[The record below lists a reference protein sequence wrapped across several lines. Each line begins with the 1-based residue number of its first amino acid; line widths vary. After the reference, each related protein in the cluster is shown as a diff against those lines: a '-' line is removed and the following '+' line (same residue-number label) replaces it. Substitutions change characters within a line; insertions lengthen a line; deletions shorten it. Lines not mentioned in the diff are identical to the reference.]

1 MQPHKR
7 FLLALPLFAP
17 LAVIAACGDD
27 ETETKP
33 DPDPTPTC
41 DEAALRFST
50 GDPNGHADPFGARAA
65 GQARAGRIVK
75 ASDVPQP
82 AHGKFKI
89 EDGDFVLAN
98 DKVAVVIEDGDVSD
112 GYGRFGGEILALDRV
127 GDDGRPLGES
137 MFVETLQLI
146 SLYQVKPDSVTV
158 MNDGSNGAAAVV
170 RVSGVLTP
178 IPFLADTFGAVFPK
192 DYADLPSVVDYVL
205 EPGAEKL
212 SVQYG
217 IANPNVDYNVD
228 TGETIEGSWELLG
241 FFQTTFNKRFVPG
254 TGFGEPKGK
263 GELVGFVADRGV
275 PFAYQGPDGGQIEYG
290 GISQSGF
297 ELFGGDGV
305 VYPACTANI
314 SERFEIVIGEAGGG
328 LDGLMEA
335 ARRANGAPAWREL
348 RGTITDDT
356 GAPVAGAYVHVTGT
370 GGYLVRAITDSQGK
384 YTVHVPDETVS
395 IIPQKRG
402 YPTADPVEIAPG
414 TATQDFAF
422 APHATIH
429 VSAVVAGTTTP
440 LPVRVQVV
448 PTTPVTATPDA
459 YGLPDEAYGRLHVD
473 FAANG
478 EASLPVPPG
487 EHRLIVSRGYE
498 WEVYDETVTIPA
510 GSTLDVPV
518 ELEHSVD
525 TTGSM
530 SADFHIH
537 SQYSADSSDPVEFKV
552 RGALADGLDIPVS
565 SEHEWVIDFQ
575 PIIEGLGLQQWAY
588 GISAEE
594 LTTFTWGHFGVV
606 PLNPRPGELNNGARD
621 WLGKTPRDVFADV
634 DTLPEQPALIV
645 HHPSGNAGFSAYFTA
660 AKLDKTT
667 GVSTHELWDENFDAI
682 EVFNDSSFDSN
693 REDSV
698 AHWFALLNAGKT
710 YFAVGSS
717 DSHHLRTSP
726 VGYPRT
732 FLQLGYDSPMQVSRE
747 DVADAIKTGRSTIGA
762 GLFMAVTGPSASGP
776 GDTVAG
782 VSGTADFTVTVRT
795 PSWVTA
801 DTLEVIV
808 NGQTVAT
815 EPLEPVGMGTANEF
829 LNQVTVNVPSGPRS
843 WVVFHAKGI
852 GDLAP
857 VHPGKEPFAVS
868 NPIFLTP

>member
-1 MQPHKR
+1 LQPHKR
-7 FLLALPLFAP
+7 FLLALPLFA
-17 LAVIAACGDD
+17 LLTACGDD
-27 ETETKP
+27 ETDTKP

-41 DEAALRFST
+41 DDAALRFST

-65 GQARAGRIVK
+65 GQARAGRIK
-75 ASDVPQP
+75 AADLPQP

-127 GDDGRPLGES
+127 GDDGRPVGES

-146 SLYQVKPDSVTV
+146 SLYQVKPESVTV
-158 MNDGSNGAAAVV
+158 INDGSNGQAAVV
-170 RVSGVLTP
+170 RVSGILTP

-263 GELVGFVADRGV
+263 GAFVGFVGDRGV

-290 GISQSGF
+290 GITQSGF

-305 VYPACTANI
+305 VYPACTANV
-314 SERFEIVIGEAGGG
+314 SERFEIVIGEANGG
-328 LDGLMEA
+328 LDGLLEA

-348 RGTITDDT
+348 TGTVTDDG
-356 GAPVAGAYVHVTGT
+356 GAPIAGAFVHVTGA
-370 GGYLVRAITDSQGK
+370 GGYLVRAITDAQGN
-384 YTVHVPDETVS
+384 YAVHVPEETVS
-395 IIPQKRG
+395 VVPQKRG
-402 YPTADPVEIAPG
+402 YTAAPVEVAPG
-414 TATQDFAF
+414 TATQNFAF
-422 APHATIH
+422 EPHATIH
-429 VSAVVAGTTTP
+429 VSAVVAGTETP
-440 LPVRVQVV
+440 LPVRVQVI
-448 PTTPVTATPDA
+448 PTTTQPPTPDS
-459 YGLPDEAYGRLHVD
+459 YGFPDEASARLHVE
-473 FAANG
+473 FAVTGDAV
-478 EASLPVPPG
+478 LPVPPG
-487 EHRLIVSRGYE
+487 EHRVVVSRGYE
-498 WEVYDETVTIPA
+498 WEIYDQTVTIPA
-510 GSTLDVPV
+510 GSTLDIPV

-537 SQYSADSSDPVEFKV
+537 SQYSADSSDPVDFKV
-552 RGALADGLDIPVS
+552 RGAIADGLDIPVT
-565 SEHEWVIDFQ
+565 SEHEWIIEFQ
-575 PIIEGLGLQQWAY
+575 PVIESLGLQSWAY
-588 GISAEE
+588 GISSQE

-606 PLNPRPGELNNGARD
+606 PISPRPGELNNGARD
-621 WLGKTPRDVFADV
+621 WLGKSPRDVFADI
-634 DTLPEQPALIV
+634 DTLPEQPAVIV
-645 HHPSGNAGFSAYFTA
+645 NHPSGNAGFSAYFTA
-660 AKLDKTT
+660 AMLDKAT
-667 GVSTHELWDENFDAI
+667 GTSTHQLWDENFDAI
-682 EVFNDSSFDSN
+682 EVFNDSGLDSN
-693 REDSV
+693 RDASV

-710 YFAVGSS
+710 FFAVGSS

-747 DVADAIKTGRSTIGA
+747 DVRDAIKAGRSTIGG
-762 GLFMAVTGPSASGP
+762 GLFMGVTGPGGSGP
-776 GDTVAG
+776 GETVAG
-782 VSGTADFTVTVRT
+782 ASGSADFTVTVRA
-795 PSWVTA
+795 PSWVNA

-808 NGQTVAT
+808 NGETVAT
-815 EPLEPVGMGTANEF
+815 EPLAPVGMGPAKEF
-829 LNQVTVNVPSGPRS
+829 VNQVTVPIPSGPRS
-843 WVVFHAKGI
+843 WVIFHAKGPS
-852 GDLAP
+852 DLSP
-857 VHPGKEPFAVS
+857 VHPGKDAFAVS